1 MLRTQKD
8 VAEISHPQQESLT
21 STEQVQMRY
30 YDAQDWFSRNKNT
43 AYIALGVLVAAIAG
57 LYFYNQNKEEQNERA
72 SALLSRIVP
81 MYLQGD
87 YRKAVDGDP
96 SQKVGN
102 ESTLGLRQIVSE
114 YGSTDAGNQAALFLA
129 NSYYYLGQPD
139 SALAMFDKVD
149 IDAPVVQ
156 ASVEAGRAAVLE
168 DKGNKAEAAKLF
180 ESAAKR
186 SEENPLNADYYLSAA
201 QGYEAAGNKDEA
213 IRLYKMLLEEYQGTQ
228 YDDAA
233 KRALI
238 KLGVEA

>member
-8 VAEISHPQQESLT
+8 VAEVNQQQESLS
-21 STEQVQMRY
+21 STENMQLRY

-43 AYIALGVLVAAIAG
+43 AYVALGVLVAAVAG
-57 LYFYNQNKEEQNERA
+57 LYFYNQNKQEESERA
-72 SALLSRIVP
+72 SVLLSRVAP
-81 MYLQGD
+81 LYLQGD
-87 YRKAVDGDP
+87 YRKAIDGDP

-102 ESTLGLRQIVSE
+102 ESTLGLRQVASDF
-114 YGSTDAGNQAALFLA
+114 GSTDAGNQAALFLA
-129 NSYYYLGQPD
+129 NAYYYIGQPD

-149 IDAPVVQ
+149 ISAPVIQ

-186 SEENPLNADYYLSAA
+186 SEENPLNADYFLSAA
-201 QGYEAAGNKDEA
+201 QGYEAVGNKDEA
-213 IRLYKMLLEEYQGTQ
+213 IRLYKFLLDEYVGTQ

-238 KLGVEA
+238 KLGVEI

>member
-8 VAEISHPQQESLT
+8 VAEISHPQESLS
-21 STEQVQMRY
+21 STENMQMRY
-30 YDAQDWFSRNKNT
+30 YEAQDWFSRNKNT

-57 LYFYNQNKEEQNERA
+57 LYFYNQNKAEQNERA
-72 SALLSRIVP
+72 SALLSRVVP

-87 YRKAVDGDP
+87 YRKAIDGDP
-96 SQKVGN
+96 SQKFGN
-102 ESTLGLRQIVSE
+102 EPTLGLRQIVAD
-114 YGSTDAGNQAALFLA
+114 YGSTDAGNQAALYLGNA
-129 NSYYYLGQPD
+129 YYYLGQPD

-149 IDAPVVQ
+149 INAPVVQ

-186 SEENPLNADYYLSAA
+186 SEENPLNADYFLSAA

-233 KRALI
+233 KRALL

>member
-8 VAEISHPQQESLT
+8 VAEISHPQESLS
-21 STEQVQMRY
+21 STENMQMRY
-30 YDAQDWFSRNKNT
+30 YEAQDWFSRNKNT

-57 LYFYNQNKEEQNERA
+57 LYFYNQNKAEKNERA
-72 SALLSRIVP
+72 SALLSRVVP

-87 YRKAVDGDP
+87 YRKAIDGDP
-96 SQKVGN
+96 SQKFGN
-102 ESTLGLRQIVSE
+102 EPTLGLRQIVAD
-114 YGSTDAGNQAALFLA
+114 YGSTDAGNQAALYLGNA
-129 NSYYYLGQPD
+129 YYYLGQPD

-149 IDAPVVQ
+149 INAPVVQ

-186 SEENPLNADYYLSAA
+186 SEENPLNADYFLSAA

-233 KRALI
+233 KRALL

>member
-1 MLRTQKD
+1 MLRTQKE
-8 VAEISHPQQESLT
+8 VAEIRQPQESLS
-21 STEQVQMRY
+21 STEHMQLRY
-30 YDAQDWFSRNKNT
+30 YNAQDWFSRNKNT

-57 LYFYNQNKEEQNERA
+57 VYFYNQNKTEENERA
-72 SALLSRIVP
+72 SALLGRIVP
-81 MYLQGD
+81 VYLQGD

-102 ESTLGLRQIVSE
+102 EATLGLRQIVSE
-114 YGSTDAGNQAALFLA
+114 YGSTDAGSQAALFLA
-129 NSYYYLGQPD
+129 NAYYYLGQPD
-139 SALAMFDKVD
+139 SALAMFEKVN
-149 IDAPVVQ
+149 IDAPVVES
-156 ASVEAGRAAVLE
+156 SVEAGRAAVLE

-201 QGYEAAGNKDEA
+201 QSYEAAGNKDEA